1 MGLKWETQRNVIMD
15 CIAPTNAFRP
25 NATKIPTAA
34 DDEAIKNAHNRKESY
49 KWSSRH
55 RLGELILMRQAM
67 ECLRSLQNAHFYVNS
82 EEFELAHQGL
92 VAAAVLRGESGLF
105 VRDLPVTMA
114 ASGTIQRDCLSK
126 LQ

>member
-1 MGLKWETQRNVIMD
+1 
-15 CIAPTNAFRP
+15 
-25 NATKIPTAA
+25 
-34 DDEAIKNAHNRKESY
+34 
-49 KWSSRH
+49 
-55 RLGELILMRQAM
+55 MRQAM

-105 VRDLPVTMA
+105 VRDFPVTMA

-126 LQ
+126 LQYLFEQPCMWSVLPNASHTVEFRAD